1 MKILPAAVPLHPA
14 RDRSLLLHL
23 FPSVFPDTP
32 QPFPLHS
39 LTVLEN
45 KSKTPVVILGVL
57 FLFIVLFLCHTV
69 VLPLLFC
76 VPSARVW
83 LTLFLDGICS
93 SNNLCGS
100 CQLIRRAD
108 HSDLHVSCSWSAAE
122 SSVPARLAR
131 FASDAARLLSLST
144 RPALRPAYFSEHPVC
159 PAWCFSTR
167 QVCLA

>member
-1 MKILPAAVPLHPA
+1 MTDFCAYFFILPPIRRHGKGAVCALCQLVSHCS
-14 RDRSLLLHL
+14 SL
-23 FPSVFPDTP
+23 S
-32 QPFPLHS
+32 
-39 LTVLEN
+39 
-45 KSKTPVVILGVL
+45 I
-57 FLFIVLFLCHTV
+57 
-69 VLPLLFC
+69 
-76 VPSARVW
+76 PSARVW

-144 RPALRPAYFSEHPVC
+144 RPALRPAYFSEHPAC